1 MKEPLADRDRESTK
15 DSSGFSPTWLV
26 RRIVGPS
33 LPNYMGPHLSTYRAG
48 FIREFNSTESLA
60 KNFDTMKTLAK
71 VHVDGLIDQRAKS
84 ATVDIIPRI
93 DIFAISLWRTILYG
107 SSNSET
113 NSRALSLAREIG
125 ARVTDPWPSIWYSIN
140 VILGFVSAGE
150 PLGSDKALRSRL
162 DDLITGS
169 VQNLESHER
178 LNPEAP
184 PTSLRGLSAR
194 TYGSVIEG
202 LSPTAIEFARLN
214 AFGQQ
219 FRPGQCVGYADNGS
233 WERDVRLQLSLA
245 AHRAEQTA

>member
-1 MKEPLADRDRESTK
+1 
-15 DSSGFSPTWLV
+15 
-26 RRIVGPS
+26 
-33 LPNYMGPHLSTYRAG
+33 MGPHLSTYRAG
-48 FIREFNSTESLA
+48 FVREFNSTESLA

-71 VHVDGLIDQRAKS
+71 IHVDGLIDERAKS
-84 ATVDIIPRI
+84 AVMDIIPRM

-113 NSRALSLAREIG
+113 DSRALSLAREIG

-150 PLGSDKALRSRL
+150 PLGSDKALRFRL
-162 DDLITGS
+162 DDLIAGS

-194 TYGSVIEG
+194 THGSVIEG
-202 LSPTAIEFARLN
+202 LSQTAIEFARLN
-214 AFGQQ
+214 AFGQ
-219 FRPGQCVGYADNGS
+219 
-233 WERDVRLQLSLA
+233 
-245 AHRAEQTA
+245 